1 MKVYEALK
9 WASSFLETAG
19 RDSNAGE
26 ILLGHFLNMSRS
38 RLLAEMREELDPRIQ
53 GAFKEAVQLHA
64 DGRPVQYIIGK
75 EEFYGRTFL
84 VNGNVLIPRPETE
97 ELVLEALKRKEKLF
111 GREAASAAADIGTGS
126 GAIAVTLKLES
137 PDLQVTATDV
147 YGPSLDTAK
156 ENADKN
162 GAEIEFI
169 LGDLLQP
176 FIEESRKFDI
186 IISNPPY
193 IPLSDMEGMSEVVT
207 ENEPHRALFAGQDG
221 LDLYRRFMEELP
233 LVLKEKSLV
242 GFEVGAGQSK
252 AVSELLRT
260 AFPDANID
268 IVYDI
273 NGKDR
278 MVFAEIGWQFDG
290 VKKDC

>member
-1 MKVYEALK
+1 
-9 WASSFLETAG
+9 
-19 RDSNAGE
+19 
-26 ILLGHFLNMSRS
+26 
-38 RLLAEMREELDPRIQ
+38 
-53 GAFKEAVQLHA
+53 
-64 DGRPVQYIIGK
+64 
-75 EEFYGRTFL
+75 
-84 VNGNVLIPRPETE
+84 
-97 ELVLEALKRKEKLF
+97 
-111 GREAASAAADIGTGS
+111 
-126 GAIAVTLKLES
+126 
-137 PDLQVTATDV
+137 
-147 YGPSLDTAK
+147 
-156 ENADKN
+156 
-162 GAEIEFI
+162 
-169 LGDLLQP
+169 
-176 FIEESRKFDI
+176 
-186 IISNPPY
+186 
-193 IPLSDMEGMSEVVT
+193 MSEVVT

>member
-38 RLLAEMREELDPRIQ
+38 RLLAEMREELDPKIQ
-53 GAFKEAVQLHA
+53 DAFKEAVELHA

-84 VNGNVLIPRPETE
+84 VNENVLIPRPETE
-97 ELVLEALKRKEKLF
+97 ELVLEALKRKERLF
-111 GREAASAAADIGTGS
+111 GKEAAAADIGTGS

-176 FIEESRKFDI
+176 FIKESRKFDI

-278 MVFAEIGWQFDG
+278 MVFAEIGWQD
-290 VKKDC
+290 